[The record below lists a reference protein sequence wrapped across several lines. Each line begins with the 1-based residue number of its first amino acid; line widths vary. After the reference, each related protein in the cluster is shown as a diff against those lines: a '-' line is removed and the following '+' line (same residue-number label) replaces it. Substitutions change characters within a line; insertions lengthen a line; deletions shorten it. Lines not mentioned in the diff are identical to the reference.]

1 MSRKNN
7 RKSSSG
13 KKKVKQE
20 LKQGIRLLF
29 KNDPEGSYNYKQIS
43 ARLEITDSNTRK
55 LVLSILNELKNENYL
70 NEFTRGIFAL
80 NLENVALTGRM
91 DATARG
97 AGYAITDGDEGDI
110 YIHPKNMNRA
120 LHGDRVKI
128 DIIGKN
134 RGKSEGRV
142 VEVLDREAK
151 QFVGAISMS
160 KKYAF
165 LITDNPK
172 VSIDL
177 YIPLDKLNGAKDGDK
192 VVGRVTSWPK
202 GVDSPFGEVIEVLGQ
217 PLNNDAEMLAILFK
231 NDLESKFPD
240 EVIEAAE
247 KVGIELDDQEIAKRR
262 DMRDTLTF
270 TIDPWDAKDFDDAI
284 SFKILDNDRYEVGVH
299 IADVSHYV
307 VPDSPMDKEALKRGN
322 STYLVDRVIP
332 MLPEQLSNV
341 ACSLRPNEDKYTFSA
356 VFEMDD
362 NGKIYKEWF
371 GKTVT
376 HSNHRFTYEEA
387 QEVIEGKSEVLKDE
401 ILFLDK
407 VAKTLRKARLGKG
420 ALSIE
425 SEETR
430 FKLDEKGEPIEV
442 INKVSKDAH
451 KLIEEFMLLANKR
464 VAFHVGFIK
473 GEKAS
478 NTNFIYRVHDKPDEG
493 KIQTLAVFLD
503 KFGYDL
509 KFSNL
514 EEVSKKLNGLFA
526 KVRNTPE
533 FSLIQSM
540 AIRSMAKAT
549 YDTVNI
555 GHYGLHFEYYTHFT
569 SPIRRYADLM
579 VHRILQNKLL
589 NKQVNY
595 GNKLPEICKHISIQ
609 ERKSIDA
616 ERESTKYFQVKFMK
630 DKVGEVFDGT
640 VSGLADF
647 GMFIR
652 IDENYCEGMVSM
664 GAIPGDVFYFDA
676 DHFRI
681 VGRRHKQEYNFGDK
695 VVVQVVGVDTFKK
708 QINMEIVEEHN

>member
-1 MSRKNN
+1 MSRNK
-7 RKSSSG
+7 SG
-13 KKKVKQE
+13 KSNSRKKQLKQE

-29 KNDPEGSYNYKQIS
+29 KNEPDASYNYKQIS
-43 ARLEITDSNTRK
+43 AQLQISDSNTRK
-55 LVLSILNELKNENYL
+55 LVLSVLNELKNENYL

-80 NLENVALTGRM
+80 NLENVALTGKM

-97 AGYAITDGDEGDI
+97 AGYAIMDGEEDDI

-120 LHGDRVKI
+120 LHGDRVRV
-128 DIIGKN
+128 DIIGSK
-134 RGKSEGRV
+134 RGKKEGRV
-142 VEVLDREAK
+142 VEVIDRDAK
-151 QFVGAISMS
+151 QFVGTIRLSE
-160 KKYAF
+160 KYAF
-165 LITDNPK
+165 LKTDNPK

-177 YIPLDKLNGAKDGDK
+177 YIPLDKLNGAQDGDK

-202 GVDSPFGEVIEVLGQ
+202 GVDSPFGEVIDVLGK
-217 PLNNDAEMLAILFK
+217 PGNNDTEMMAILLK
-231 NDLESKFPD
+231 NDLETKFPD
-240 EVIEAAE
+240 EVVAQAE
-247 KVGIELDDQEIAKRR
+247 KVGIELDEAEIEQRR
-262 DMRDTLTF
+262 DMRDVLTI

-284 SFKILDNDRYEVGVH
+284 SFRELENDRYEVGVH

-356 VFEMDD
+356 VFEIDET
-362 NGKIYKEWF
+362 GKIFKEWF

-376 HSNHRFTYEEA
+376 HSDRRFTYEEA
-387 QEVIEGKSEVLKDE
+387 QEVIEGNSEELKDP

-407 VAKTLRKARLGKG
+407 VAKILRKKRLGNG
-420 ALSIE
+420 ALNIE

-430 FKLDEKGEPIEV
+430 FKLDDKGEPIEV
-442 INKVSKDAH
+442 VNKVSKDAH
-451 KLIEEFMLLANKR
+451 KLVEEFMLLANKR

-478 NTNFIYRVHDKPDEG
+478 NTNFLYRVHDKPDEG
-493 KIQTLAVFLD
+493 KIHTLSIFLE
-503 KFGYDL
+503 KFGHDL

-514 EEVSKKLNGLFA
+514 DEVSKKLNDLFL
-526 KVRNTPE
+526 KVRNAPE

-540 AIRSMAKAT
+540 AIRSMAKAS
-549 YDTVNI
+549 YETVNI
-555 GHYGLHFEYYTHFT
+555 GHYGLNFEYYTHFT

-579 VHRILQNKLL
+579 VHRILQNKLK

-595 GNKLPEICKHISIQ
+595 GNKLPEICKHISTQ

-616 ERESTKYFQVKFMK
+616 ERESNKYFQVKFMK

-647 GMFIR
+647 GLFIR

-664 GAIPGDVFYFDA
+664 AAIPGDVYYFDA

-681 VGRRHKQEYNFGDK
+681 VGRRHKNEYNFGDK
-695 VVVQVVGVDTFKK
+695 VVIQVVGVDTFKK
-708 QINMEIVEEHN
+708 QIDLEIVEE

>member
-1 MSRKNN
+1 MSRNKN

-13 KKKVKQE
+13 KKKLKQE
-20 LKQGIRLLF
+20 LKVGIRLLF
-29 KNDPEGSYNYKQIS
+29 KNEPNESFNYKEIS
-43 ARLEITDSNTRK
+43 SKLQITDSNTRK

-70 NEFTRGIFAL
+70 NEFTRGVFAL
-80 NLENVALTGRM
+80 NLENTALMGTM

-97 AGYAITDGDEGDI
+97 AGYAVMDGDEEDI

-120 LHGDRVKI
+120 LHGDRVKV
-128 DIIGKN
+128 DIIGKK
-134 RGKSEGRV
+134 RGKNEGRII
-142 VEVLDREAK
+142 EVLDRDAK
-151 QFVGAISMS
+151 QFVGSISMS

-165 LITDNPK
+165 LKTDNPK
-172 VSIDL
+172 ISIDL

-202 GVDSPFGEVIEVLGQ
+202 GVDSPFGEVVEVLGQ
-217 PLNNDAEMLAILFK
+217 PGNNDAEMMAILFK
-231 NDLESKFPD
+231 NELETKFPD
-240 EVIEAAE
+240 EVIEEAE
-247 KVGIELDDQEIAKRR
+247 KVGIELDEEEIKNRR
-262 DMRDTLTF
+262 DMRDTLTI

-284 SFKILDNDRYEVGVH
+284 SFKALENDRYEVGVH

-307 VPDSPMDKEALKRGN
+307 RPDSEMDKEALKRGN

-341 ACSLRPNEDKYTFSA
+341 ACSLRPKEDKYTFSA
-356 VFEMDD
+356 VFEIDG
-362 NGKIYKEWF
+362 NGKIFKEWF
-371 GKTVT
+371 GKTVI
-376 HSNHRFTYEEA
+376 HSDRRFTYEEA
-387 QEVIEGKSEVLKDE
+387 QEVIEGKSTELKE
-401 ILFLDK
+401 PILFLDN
-407 VAKTLRKARLGKG
+407 VAKTLRKKRLGGG
-420 ALSIE
+420 ALNIE

-430 FKLDEKGEPIEV
+430 FKLDDKGEPIEV

-451 KLIEEFMLLANKR
+451 KLVEEFMLLANKR

-509 KFSNL
+509 KFSSL
-514 EEVSKKLNGLFA
+514 DEVAKKLNKLFSEI
-526 KVRNTPE
+526 RETPE
-533 FSLIQSM
+533 YSLIQSM
-540 AIRSMAKAT
+540 SIRSMAKAS
-549 YDTVNI
+549 YETVNI
-555 GHYGLHFEYYTHFT
+555 GHFGLNFDYYTHFT

-579 VHRILQNKLL
+579 VHRILQNKLQ

-595 GNKLPEICKHISIQ
+595 GNKLPEICKHISTQ

-652 IDENYCEGMVSM
+652 IDENHCEGMVSM

-676 DHFRI
+676 DNFRI

-708 QINMEIVEEHN
+708 QIDMEIVEGE